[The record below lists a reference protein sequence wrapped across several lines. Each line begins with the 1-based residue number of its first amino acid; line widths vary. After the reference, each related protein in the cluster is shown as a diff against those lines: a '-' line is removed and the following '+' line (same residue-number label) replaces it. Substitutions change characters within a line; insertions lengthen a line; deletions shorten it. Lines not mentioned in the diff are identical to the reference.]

1 MSRFLIYDA
10 CGHQIGSCDHEL
22 GIARIG
28 NVQYR
33 KEGLVALAT
42 YDAVRD
48 SPVKGLETSGLT
60 LEDFKVECLERG
72 ACTAATRTAGR
83 R

>member
-1 MSRFLIYDA
+1 MTVKELIE
-10 CGHQIGSCDHEL
+10 EL
-22 GIARIG
+22 EQ
-28 NVQYR
+28 VP
-33 KEGLVALAT
+33 EDTLV
-42 YDAVRD
+42 YYD

-72 ACTAATRTAGR
+72 ACTAAARTAGR